1 MIKTNIKRFFALVF
15 VGVFALMSA
24 LFAVPVTQKEAKA
37 ASVVVDGGAYGYTI
51 ELPNQFLYNHGD
63 TVCVPVHPFALI
75 IGTSSTI
82 STSSFTLRVYR
93 YNNSVLEHT
102 DYFCSNGS
110 TYGVEVQMYCA
121 SSGSYTFFTETFF
134 ITSSNLGKA
143 FNTITLISGGISG
156 TSLQYYVTCQGG
168 TFNFKFST
176 ANPASGSFFGPL
188 STTNSATFSVYPPAV
203 KTITTEELNEYYDRG
218 YNTGYING
226 SNEGYQSGFSEG
238 QGQGYDTGFGAGK
251 NEGYNSGYAAGVA
264 AGSNNSFMSLI
275 TAVVDAPITA
285 FTSLLDFDILGY
297 NMKDLALALLT
308 AGLLV
313 AAIRFFSR
321 L

>member
-1 MIKTNIKRFFALVF
+1 MIKKNIKRFFALAF
-15 VGVFALMSA
+15 VGVFALMGA
-24 LFAVPVTQKEAKA
+24 LLAVPVDRKEVKA
-37 ASVVVDGGAYGYTI
+37 ASVEVDGSAYGYTI

-93 YNNSVLEHT
+93 YNNSVLEYT
-102 DYFCSNGS
+102 DYSCSNGS
-110 TYGVEVQMYCA
+110 TYGVEVQMYYA
-121 SSGSYTFFTETFF
+121 SSGYYTFFTETFF
-134 ITSSNLGKA
+134 ITSLGLGKA
-143 FNTITLISGGISG
+143 FNTITLISGGISK
-156 TSLQYYVTCQGG
+156 TSLEYYVTCQGG

-176 ANPASGSFFGPL
+176 ANPASGAFFGPL

-218 YNTGYING
+218 YNTGYN
-226 SNEGYQSGFSEG
+226 
-238 QGQGYDTGFGAGK
+238 TGFGAGK
-251 NEGYNSGYAAGVA
+251 NEGYNSGYTAGVT
-264 AGSNNSFMSLI
+264 AGGNNNFMSLI
-275 TAVVDAPITA
+275 TAIVDAPITA
-285 FTSLLDFDILGY
+285 FTSLLNFDILGY

-308 AGLLV
+308 AGLLI